1 MKDHST
7 FDQLQQIIQQDL
19 GHLIAFEYTL
29 RLESGEEVDSNI
41 GQEPFVFQTGTDE
54 MLPALE
60 AELIQLQAGETK
72 RVILSP
78 EQAYGQVTT
87 ANFKTVP
94 IHLIPEEARTVGR
107 KVASM
112 GPDGSERIVDVVAVR
127 DDTIVLDF
135 NHPLAGK
142 TLHFEVK
149 VLANEKCGGPA

>member
-1 MKDHST
+1 MKDHPE
-7 FDQLQQIIQQDL
+7 FEQLRQIIQQDY

-29 RLESGEEVDSNI
+29 RLENGQEVDSNV
-41 GQEPFVFQTGTDE
+41 GQEPFIFQTGADE

-60 AELIQLQAGETK
+60 AELLQLQAGETK

-78 EQAYGQVTT
+78 EQAYGPVTT
-87 ANFKTVP
+87 ANFKEVP
-94 IHLIPEEARTVGR
+94 FDVIPEAARAVGR
-107 KVASM
+107 KVAAAR
-112 GPDGSERIVDVVAVR
+112 PDGSEQIVDVVAVR
-127 DDTIVLDF
+127 ENTVVLDF

>member
-1 MKDHST
+1 MKEDSG
-7 FDQLQQIIQQDL
+7 FEQLRHIIHQDM

-29 RLESGEEVDSNI
+29 RLDSGEEVDSNV

-60 AELIQLQAGETK
+60 AELILMQAGESK
-72 RVILSP
+72 LVVLSA
-78 EQAYGQVTT
+78 EQAYGPVTT
-87 ANFKTVP
+87 ANFKEVP
-94 IHLIPEEARTVGR
+94 IERIPEEARTVGR
-107 KVASM
+107 KVATQ
-112 GPDGSERIVDVVAVR
+112 GPDGSEQIIDVVAVR
-127 DDTIVLDF
+127 EKTVVLDF